1 MKARF
6 IFYSIGMILLT
17 LGVSL
22 IIKSQLG
29 ASAWDALAV
38 GQSNLFHMTVG
49 TCVFINGIV
58 LIFLNAFLM
67 RRRPQI
73 LAALSIL
80 VIGMLIDF
88 WLLIA
93 LEHLVPT
100 ALLWKWLILLIGII
114 ITGIGV
120 SIYLQAKFPASPMDT
135 LMVAIQSRF
144 GFNLRNSRIL
154 SESFALLLAILFKG
168 AIGIGTIVVTL
179 SLGFVVQFFFPKF
192 QQLLEQ
198 WQDVKH
204 L

>member
-1 MKARF
+1 MKVRF
-6 IFYSIGMILLT
+6 NFYVIGLILLT
-17 LGVSL
+17 MGVSL

-29 ASAWDALAV
+29 ASPWDALAV
-38 GQSNLFHMTVG
+38 GQSNLFKITVG

-67 RRRPQI
+67 KKKPEF

-80 VIGMLIDF
+80 VIGLMIDF

-93 LEHLVPT
+93 FEHLLPAT
-100 ALLWKWLILLIGII
+100 TLLKWFVLVAGII
-114 ITGIGV
+114 VTGIGV

-135 LMVAIQSRF
+135 IMVAIQSRF

-168 AIGIGTIVVTL
+168 AIGVGTIVVTL
-179 SLGFVVQFFFPKF
+179 TLGFVVQFFYPRFEH
-192 QQLLEQ
+192 LLLK
-198 WQDVKH
+198 WQDVKR
-204 L
+204 

>member
-1 MKARF
+1 MKVRF
-6 IFYSIGMILLT
+6 IFYVIGLILLT
-17 LGVSL
+17 MGVSL

-38 GQSNLFHMTVG
+38 GQSNLFEITVG

-67 RRRPQI
+67 KKKPEV

-80 VIGMLIDF
+80 VIGIMIDF

-93 LEHLVPT
+93 FEQ
-100 ALLWKWLILLIGII
+100 LLPATTLLKWVVLLAGIAV
-114 ITGIGV
+114 TGIGV

-135 LMVAIQSRF
+135 LMVAIQTRF

-154 SESFALLLAILFKG
+154 SESFALLLAILFRG

-179 SLGFVVQFFFPKF
+179 TLGFVVQFFYPKF
-192 QQLLEQ
+192 EHLLQ
-198 WQDVKH
+198 KWQGVKR
-204 L
+204 